1 MKASN
6 FNFFFPYE
14 QDNEKMIAYNA
25 FSNSLALLDMDKYGM
40 LTAFDEHGTA
50 IDDEEFVKQLKS
62 TGFLV
67 EDEISEIELIRLKML
82 RSRFSTRSMGLT
94 IAPTADCNFRCPYCY
109 EKGVIKPQY
118 MTPETEEAIVK
129 LVESRAKS
137 IETLRVSWYGG
148 EPLMA
153 AGVVESLSKR
163 FIEICEEHKITYN
176 ASMVT
181 NGYFLNRENIE
192 MLNSLKVTS
201 VQVTIDG
208 NREMHDS
215 MRFLADGGGT
225 FDTIMDN
232 LSENKD
238 IIPMID
244 LRMNVNKNNAPHI
257 KEVQDMVK
265 CRGLSDKV
273 KPYLGKMT
281 KDNEEYDG
289 SVCFSA
295 SDFADEYLSRYYEVE
310 NDDYMDYY
318 PKKKANYCTADSEAG
333 LVIDSEGRVYK
344 CWKDIGKNDR
354 CIGTVK
360 QSKNYD
366 FYRNERLY
374 LNYLLYDPTQD
385 DLCKHCK
392 VLPICMGSC
401 PADRVVNATDK
412 CSMYK
417 FNLDGI
423 MNLVARK
430 LMMKKD
436 TSKVR

>member
-1 MKASN
+1 MRASSY
-6 FNFFFPYE
+6 NFFFPYE
-14 QDNEKMIAYNA
+14 QDKDKMIAYNA
-25 FSNSLALLDMDKYGM
+25 FSNSLALLDMDKYG
-40 LTAFDEHGTA
+40 LFTAFAENGSA

-67 EDEISEIELIRLKML
+67 EESVDERELIRLRML
-82 RSRFSTRSMGLT
+82 RSRFSARSMGLT

-118 MTPETEEAIVK
+118 MTPETEDAIVK

-137 IETLRVSWYGG
+137 IEMLSITWYGG

-153 AGVVESLSKR
+153 VGVIESLSKR
-163 FIEICEEHKITYN
+163 FIEICEERNITYK

-181 NGYFLNRENIE
+181 NGYFLTRENIE
-192 MLNSLKVTS
+192 LIKSLKVTS

-215 MRFLADGGGT
+215 MRFLGDGGGT
-225 FDTIMDN
+225 FDIIMDN

-238 IIPMID
+238 ILPMID
-244 LRMNVNKNNAPHI
+244 LRMNINKNNAPHI
-257 KEVQDMVK
+257 KEVQDLVK
-265 CRGLSDKV
+265 YRGLSDKV

-295 SDFADEYLSRYYEVE
+295 SDFADENLSRYNEAG
-310 NDDYMDYY
+310 NDDYMGYY
-318 PKKKANYCTADSEAG
+318 PKKMANYCTADSEAG
-333 LVIDSEGRVYK
+333 MVIDSEGRMYK
-344 CWKDIGKNDR
+344 CWKDIGKDDR
-354 CIGTVK
+354 CVGTVK
-360 QSKNYD
+360 HTNKND
-366 FYRNERLY
+366 FCLNERVY
-374 LNYLLYDPTQD
+374 LNYMLYDPTQD
-385 DLCKHCK
+385 DLCKQCK

-401 PADRVVNATDK
+401 PADRVNNITDK

-417 FNLDGI
+417 FRLDGI
-423 MNLVARK
+423 MNLVTRK
-430 LMMKKD
+430 LKMKAD
-436 TSKVR
+436 TSKV